1 MNGIRDALVC
11 GHSDCKAMH
20 ALLSAASW
28 AEGEEE
34 ESPLRAWI
42 ARDNTAPTTTIGWFL
57 VWFIEV

>member
-42 ARDNTAPTTTIGWFL
+42 ARDTCMILPVFK
-57 VWFIEV
+57 FFSF